1 MSSKIVTAPGAYP
14 RIPRSFFTLVRSV
27 FRTVVALSCPGERK
41 GKDVALHW
49 RVIYMYILANEFIIA
64 LLFSR
69 HRLELSLVP
78 LTMIYRVSSA
88 VCQFHL
94 ELQGFQGFIETIIDR
109 SSSREET
116 GVKEGGNTRGTQ
128 FSARGVQVQ
137 RETAE

>member
-27 FRTVVALSCPGERK
+27 FRTVVALSCPGEGK

-49 RVIYMYILANEFIIA
+49 LVIYMYILANEFIIRYK

-69 HRLELSLVP
+69 HRLELS
-78 LTMIYRVSSA
+78 RVDA
-88 VCQFHL
+88 RPFDDDLPRFQFHL

-116 GVKEGGNTRGTQ
+116 KVKEGRNTI
-128 FSARGVQVQ
+128 
-137 RETAE
+137 

>member
-1 MSSKIVTAPGAYP
+1 
-14 RIPRSFFTLVRSV
+14 
-27 FRTVVALSCPGERK
+27 
-41 GKDVALHW
+41 
-49 RVIYMYILANEFIIA
+49 MYILANEFIIA

-69 HRLELSLVP
+69 HRLELS
-78 LTMIYRVSSA
+78 RVGA
-88 VCQFHL
+88 RPFDDDLPRFQFHL

-116 GVKEGGNTRGTQ
+116 GVKEGRNTRGTQ